1 MRAFFALP
9 LPAELRQALA
19 RKGGAITGLRAQKE
33 ATIHL
38 TIRFLGEIE
47 DPDEVLEAI
56 RPITDAT
63 APFRFTLKGIGA
75 FPNPRRAR
83 VAWVGVDEGA
93 ESAAELVQNV
103 EKALHPL
110 GFSPERRPW
119 HAHVTLGR
127 FRSPRAIEI
136 SAADRDRVW
145 GEADAT
151 RLVLFRSELHPDGA
165 RHHVAGELSLP
176 PVI

>member
-19 RKGGAITGLRAQKE
+19 RKGGAIEGLRAQKE

-47 DPDEVLEAI
+47 DPGEVLAAI
-56 RPITDAT
+56 RPLTDAT
-63 APFRFTLKGIGA
+63 PPFRFTLRGLGA

-93 ESAAELVQNV
+93 EAAAELAGKV
-103 EKALHPL
+103 EKALHRL

-119 HAHVTLGR
+119 RAHVTLGR
-127 FRSPRAIEI
+127 FRTPRALVV
-136 SAADRDRVW
+136 SAEDRDRLW
-145 GEADAT
+145 GEAEAT
-151 RLVLFRSELHPDGA
+151 RLILFRSELHPDGA
-165 RHHVAGELSLP
+165 RHHEAAELSLLGD
-176 PVI
+176 I